1 MQPIFETRRPIVRP
15 RTEADTELCFAMD
28 SDPEVTRFVTGP
40 WSDQQEH
47 RAFIE
52 ARTRGPY
59 PEGMGYWAVCLRKQ
73 PDRFIGWVLLIPID
87 AVGPEVEIG
96 WRMRRVLGA
105 GGYATEAARAVLTH
119 AFKRLGLME
128 VVADLDPDNVGS
140 RRVAEKIGL
149 KAGLPRL
156 HHGRTAIR
164 YRASAATREL

>member
-1 MQPIFETRRPIVRP
+1 MQPIFETRRLIVRP

-96 WRMRRVLGA
+96 WRMRRDAWGRRVRHRGSTGCPHACLQ
-105 GGYATEAARAVLTH
+105 AAR
-119 AFKRLGLME
+119 
-128 VVADLDPDNVGS
+128 LDG
-140 RRVAEKIGL
+140 
-149 KAGLPRL
+149 
-156 HHGRTAIR
+156 GRGR
-164 YRASAATREL
+164 P